1 MPRGQPEL
9 RSDLRQCG
17 RCGLRTTPVN
27 YFQRRSHKALLL
39 GVSLFTYVIGGVIYY
54 AVCRKNLVCPR
65 CGLGWQ
71 HSRAIVGIGE
81 AVVAPVA
88 ASPTA
93 NSRLPTSGVGRRV
106 VGVALAL
113 AGTITITAGI
123 VNGVGGAI
131 VTGAFLGL
139 GGAGFLQ
146 WGRKA
151 LRERRRSIVHGLNR
165 RVLQLAT
172 ERRGILTVTDVA
184 SALDLTLS
192 AAEKVMIEMEDGVRV
207 RSEVS
212 EEGVIY
218 YEFPE
223 LMHKASIG
231 RGSSA
236 LAR

>member
-1 MPRGQPEL
+1 ML
-9 RSDLRQCG
+9 RPDLRQCG
-17 RCGLRTTPVN
+17 RCGLRAAPVN
-27 YFQRRSHKALLL
+27 YFQKPSHMALLL
-39 GVSLFTYVIGGVIYY
+39 GVSLFTWVIGGVIYY

-71 HSRAIVGIGE
+71 HSRATASTDE
-81 AVVAPVA
+81 AVVAPVD
-88 ASPTA
+88 ASPPP

-106 VGVALAL
+106 IGMALAL

-123 VNGVGGAI
+123 VNGVGGVI
-131 VTGAFLGL
+131 VTGGFLGL

-151 LRERRRSIVHGLNR
+151 LLERRRSIVHGLNR
-165 RVLQLAT
+165 RVLLLAT

-184 SALDLTLS
+184 SALNLTLS
-192 AAEKVMIEMEDGVRV
+192 AAEKVMISMEDGVRV

-223 LMHKASIG
+223 LMHKPSIG
-231 RGSSA
+231 QGSSA